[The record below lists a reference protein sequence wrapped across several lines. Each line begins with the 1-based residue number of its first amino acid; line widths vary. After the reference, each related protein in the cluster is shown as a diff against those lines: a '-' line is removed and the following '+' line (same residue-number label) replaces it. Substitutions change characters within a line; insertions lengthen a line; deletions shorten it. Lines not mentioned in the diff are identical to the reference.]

1 MGKSDNAREPKD
13 EIHKHIVVT
22 EAVHCK
28 SKSEYGVKEC
38 ACLCVRKWLDK
49 VLSEYNG
56 KYIVVVGSTA
66 KACMFAREIQGKKI
80 AFIPAPN
87 ARGYTDE
94 QRRKILLDQF
104 G

>member
-1 MGKSDNAREPKD
+1 MPEIPKD

-56 KYIVVVGSTA
+56 KYIVVVVAPQKPVCLHA
-66 KACMFAREIQGKKI
+66 KYKAKKLRL
-80 AFIPAPN
+80 F
-87 ARGYTDE
+87 
-94 QRRKILLDQF
+94 LLLMLADIRTNSVEKYF
-104 G
+104 